1 MLTPPSV
8 FAGVATELTAITGR
22 PPIEAGKDGEEEA
35 DRPRE
40 LVWLLDLP
48 GRGQVTLPKW
58 HPRLVL
64 RESDIEDEAELMF
77 VQTHGAGLFEVGVR
91 VDESG
96 CNEGS
101 SDTSYGRVAWIPV

>member
-1 MLTPPSV
+1 VLAPPGV
-8 FAGVATELTAITGR
+8 FAGVATELTAITGG
-22 PPIEAGKDGEEEA
+22 PPIEADKDGEEE
-35 DRPRE
+35 DGRPHE

-48 GRGQVTLPKW
+48 GQGQVTSPKW

-96 CNEGS
+96 GNEGS
-101 SDTSYGRVAWIPV
+101 SDTPYARVAWIPV